1 MAGAMQ
7 ATKPLPKTNK
17 SAVFLR
23 EPMLSFINAGN
34 GRRKIIMSQAKS
46 RTAWYMKIP

>member
-1 MAGAMQ
+1 MQ
-7 ATKPLPKTNK
+7 ATAPLPKTK
-17 SAVFLR
+17 RSAVFFA

-34 GRRKIIMSQAKS
+34 GRRKMMMSQAKS